1 MTTSETLAMADQIDP
16 ETSGS
21 PNLLAPPKGERE
33 DSGLQDILSVAT
45 KLKERD
51 DLDPVDGEPE
61 HSGDSGMI
69 VFGSKDLNSA
79 TESDDSGLFVSFSGG
94 LGAGLAAGDLS
105 TSPLADPDLA
115 TLGGEGA
122 VRESKPVEPNARPA
136 EEPKRNPLVAIAV
149 VLGLCLAGAAA
160 VVMTQNDDPKP
171 APQAQNEPEMSA
183 KPEEP
188 ATVAGVP
195 AEPEPIPPTSAG
207 GVGIDPDAEAELAGE
222 TMGVGETEGGLL
234 ADGSLME
241 AGDPLAQP
249 GALLVDQGSAKKPKY
264 GGGVSGS
271 SSKQP
276 ASTGGAVVEEPEP
289 EPEPEPEIGPDP
301 LPEPK
306 KTGGNG
312 AASQDEVDC
321 LLNPDLPK
329 CGQGGG
335 GGKQDGPVLVP
346 KVPEKLDSA
355 ALKSGFNTV
364 KSKAKACGSK
374 HGAEA
379 GTKVKVHASIE
390 GATGKVST
398 VAATGEH
405 AGTELGKCVE
415 AAVKDAT
422 FTEFKSPAQG
432 VDYSL
437 VM

>member
-1 MTTSETLAMADQIDP
+1 MADPLDP
-16 ETSGS
+16 DRSGS
-21 PNLLAPPKGERE
+21 PNLLAPPTGVRE

-51 DLDPVDGEPE
+51 DLGPVEGEPE
-61 HSGDSGMI
+61 SSGDSGMI
-69 VFGSKDLNSA
+69 VFGAKDLNSA

-94 LGAGLAAGDLS
+94 LGAGEISG
-105 TSPLADPDLA
+105 SPLSPGGMDPDLA
-115 TLGGEGA
+115 MLGGEGA
-122 VRESKPVEPNARPA
+122 VRESKPIEPSARPA

-160 VVMTQNDDPKP
+160 VVLTQQDDDKP

-188 ATVAGVP
+188 ATVAGVG
-195 AEPEPIPPTSAG
+195 ADLEGKSPTSAG
-207 GVGIDPDAEAELAGE
+207 GVALEPEPELDPAGE
-222 TMGVGETEGGLL
+222 TMGVGETEGML
-234 ADGSLME
+234 AGDGGLME
-241 AGDPLAQP
+241 EGDPLAQP
-249 GALLVDQGSAKKPKY
+249 GNLLVEGGSGKKPKY

-271 SSKQP
+271 SSKP
-276 ASTGGAVVEEPEP
+276 ASTTGGTVVDDPEP
-289 EPEPEPEIGPDP
+289 EPEPELTPDP

-306 KTGGNG
+306 KTGGNS

-329 CGQGGG
+329 CATAGTGGG
-335 GGKQDGPVLVP
+335 QTGPVLVP

-364 KSKAKACGSK
+364 KTKAKACGAK
-374 HGAEA
+374 FGAET
-379 GTKVKVHASIE
+379 GSKVKVHASIE
-390 GATGKVST
+390 GATGKVTS

-422 FTEFKSPAQG
+422 FDVFKSPAQG